1 VRKVAQH
8 LTHCEV
14 PAALPCAS
22 VCCNIKLSS
31 HNVHVSPLQSRTA
44 MRCLK
49 PASQAEGE
57 SPLKELLDAKERQGL
72 RPLHMAA
79 ERGHVPAVNALLAAG
94 ASLTAKT
101 PQGNTALHCAAA
113 QGRWGAVRAL
123 LSAAATAAAAVSGSS
138 SSSAE
143 NSGTVAAAGVK
154 NRQGLTAVQ
163 LALKKGLAVPAD
175 VLELVGVADS
185 NSSGSSCAGGSSSSI
200 SSSSGGDS
208 TTAVPPRA
216 VHTAQVLPSYH
227 TQRT

>member
-1 VRKVAQH
+1 
-8 LTHCEV
+8 
-14 PAALPCAS
+14 
-22 VCCNIKLSS
+22 
-31 HNVHVSPLQSRTA
+31 
-44 MRCLK
+44 
-49 PASQAEGE
+49 
-57 SPLKELLDAKERQGL
+57 
-72 RPLHMAA
+72 MAA

-101 PQGNTALHCAAA
+101 PQGNTALHCAAT

-143 NSGTVAAAGVK
+143 SSRTVAAAGVK

-163 LALKKGLAVPAD
+163 VALKKGLAVPAD

-185 NSSGSSCAGGSSSSI
+185 SGSSSSGAGGSSSSI

-208 TTAVPPRA
+208 TLLFHHELCTQHRSCPPITRSGPEPPPENVKRLEVRA
-216 VHTAQVLPSYH
+216 CLLRNVTE
-227 TQRT
+227 